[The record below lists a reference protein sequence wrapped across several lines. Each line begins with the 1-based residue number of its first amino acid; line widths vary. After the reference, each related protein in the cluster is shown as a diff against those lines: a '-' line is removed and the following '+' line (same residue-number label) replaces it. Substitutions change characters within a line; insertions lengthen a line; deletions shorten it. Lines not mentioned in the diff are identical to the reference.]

1 MGFYFR
7 KSMNLGPFRVNL
19 SRGGVGWSVGAPG
32 LRVGQTPRKR
42 RYTTL
47 SVPGTGLGYRNSKGC
62 VLVFLFGLVG
72 ALLVLVAARSTGVLL

>member
-32 LRVGQTPRKR
+32 LRVGQTPRTR

-47 SVPGTGLGYRNSKGC
+47 SVP
-62 VLVFLFGLVG
+62 
-72 ALLVLVAARSTGVLL
+72 